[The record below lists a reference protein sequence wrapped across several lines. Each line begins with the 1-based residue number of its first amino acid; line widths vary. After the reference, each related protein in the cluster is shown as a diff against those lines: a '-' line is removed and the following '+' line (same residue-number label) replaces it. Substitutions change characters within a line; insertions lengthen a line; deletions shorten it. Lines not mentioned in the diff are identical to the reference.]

1 MSRSHNKKRNVGI
14 LYEQL
19 IADVSKSIVEKNQK
33 RAANSVRL
41 LKKHFAKGTE
51 LYREFRLFNAMLKT
65 TVKSDALASRIVTE
79 SKAAANSHDVQK
91 LNQEKSDLIRE
102 INYTYGKDFYKTPVK
117 NYKMLATIQSL
128 LNEWRSPK
136 LDVQK
141 RVVYESKIHDW
152 LLTDK
157 TDVGLEQ
164 LKTPNINDLTVK
176 LMRESF
182 NKKFGDVLNDN
193 QRALLKCLVFEGDL
207 DEYSKKEVTQM
218 MSEQRDNALV
228 LMKNYEKECD
238 SSHVKTK
245 IPKAI
250 QLLESL
256 NVHDITDEN
265 IAKCLTVTRLCD
277 ELLEK

>member
-14 LYEQL
+14 IYEQL
-19 IADVSKSIVEKNQK
+19 IADVSKALVEKNQK
-33 RAANSVRL
+33 RAATSVQII
-41 LKKHFAKGTE
+41 KKHFAKDTE

-79 SKAAANSHDVQK
+79 SRNAALSHDILK
-91 LNQEKSDLIRE
+91 LNQEKSNLIRE
-102 INYTYGKDFYKTPVK
+102 INYSYGKDFYKTPVK

-128 LNEWRSPK
+128 LNDWRNPK
-136 LDVQK
+136 FDIQQ

-152 LLTDK
+152 LLSEKNDIE
-157 TDVGLEQ
+157 LET
-164 LKTPNINDLTVK
+164 LKTPEVNDLTVK
-176 LMRESF
+176 LMRETF

-193 QRALLKCLVFEGDL
+193 QRALLKCLVFEGEL
-207 DEYSKKEVTQM
+207 DEASKAEVVQLMT
-218 MSEQRDNALV
+218 EQRENALKLV
-228 LMKNYEKECD
+228 EQYQKECD

-250 QLLESL
+250 KLLETL
-256 NVHDITDEN
+256 NVQDISDQN